1 MEILIQAGQLILSLS
16 ILIVLHEFGHYLP
29 ARAFNTRVEKF
40 YLFFDYKFSLFKK
53 KIKDTEWGIGWIP
66 LGGYVKISGMIDES
80 MDTDQ
85 MAQEP
90 QEHEFRS
97 KPAWQRLIIMIGG
110 IVVNLVLGMIIYAM
124 VLFVWGSDHIAPE
137 DAKHGM
143 AVAPEFEYYGF
154 QDGDK
159 ILSVEGEPL
168 TDVSEV
174 NKMILLRGARK
185 IEVEHLNGVSETIT
199 LKEDAEYEMFE
210 SGVFEVFSP
219 RSIALIDSV
228 FPDRP
233 AIEAGFKD
241 GDKVVIAGGVEV
253 IYWDEFVD
261 QVYKNKGQ
269 DIDVTVNRNG
279 NLKELT
285 VAVDT
290 TGTIGVQRSI
300 EEVKS
305 MVTHDDYTFFG
316 SMPAGINKAYWTLH
330 DYAAQLK
337 FIFTKKGASSMG
349 GFGAFGKMFRPT
361 WHWQSFWAN
370 TALISIILAFMN
382 FLPIPALDGGHI
394 MFLLYEMI
402 SGRQPNQKVLEYAQ
416 IAGFIFILALV
427 LYANGNDIY
436 KAITG
441 G

>member
-80 MDTDQ
+80 MDTEQ
-85 MAQEP
+85 MEQEP
-90 QEHEFRS
+90 QEYEFRS

-110 IVVNLVLGMIIYAM
+110 IVVNLILGMIIYAM
-124 VLFVWGSDHIAPE
+124 VLFVWGSEHIAPE
-137 DAKHGM
+137 DAKYGM

-154 QDGDK
+154 EDGDK
-159 ILSVEGEPL
+159 ILSVEGESI
-168 TDVSEV
+168 TDVTEV

-185 IEVEHLNGVSETIT
+185 IEVEHSDGEKEVIT

-210 SGVFEVFSP
+210 SGVFDVFTP
-219 RSIALIDSV
+219 RTLAVIDSV
-228 FPDRP
+228 YPDKP
-233 AIEAGFKD
+233 AMAAGMEV
-241 GDKVVIAGGVEV
+241 GDKIISAGGKE
-253 IYWDEFVD
+253 IKFWDEFLDVIFEN
-261 QVYKNKGQ
+261 KNQKM
-269 DIDVTVNRNG
+269 DIVVERNG
-279 NLKELT
+279 LT
-285 VAVDT
+285 ESLVLDVDSNAT
-290 TGTIGVQRSI
+290 VGIRLDKTEF
-300 EEVKS
+300 EEMITEDQYS
-305 MVTHDDYTFFG
+305 FFG
-316 SMPAGINKAYWTLH
+316 AIPAGIDKAYWTLH

-349 GFGAFGKMFRPT
+349 GFGAFGKMFKPE

-402 SGRQPNQKVLEYAQ
+402 SGRKPNQKVLEYAQ